1 MSTGLS
7 LGTGDLD
14 FGGTSAQGANYRLQR
29 NQRFASSYDVSEPIA
44 DSGLVTVASLAV
56 TGVVAG
62 TGEINLFTLPP
73 GRVKVYTDLSRLV
86 TTQFEANS
94 DLHIGAR
101 RHTSN
106 VDGTVVNESN
116 NLFGD
121 NIDVGGGAIDAAL
134 TVPAAGIH
142 EFNSREGVTIFA
154 LIDTADMEAADN
166 LRLHM
171 YFKSAP

>member
-14 FGGTSAQGANYRLQR
+14 FSGTAAQAPSYRLQR
-29 NQRFASSYDVSEPIA
+29 NQRFARSYDVSEPLA
-44 DSGLVTVASLAV
+44 DSGLVTVALLAV

-86 TTQFEANS
+86 TTQFEATS

-101 RHTSN
+101 RHTDP
-106 VDGTVVNESN
+106 DGTAVTENN

-171 YFKSAP
+171 FFKSAP